1 MATGARV
8 ESIEVL
14 RRFRAALWKF
24 AEAANLAL
32 GDAEGEVQR
41 MVVWLETEQQTFWN
55 HQVRS
60 RTEAVTAA
68 KEKVRS
74 KKLFKDSSGRAQSA
88 VDEEKALMVAQRRL
102 EEAQQKLENTR
113 KWARRLQRELHN
125 YKGGVQPLATLVA
138 VDIPTA
144 VSTLDKL
151 SGSLDKYVAAEPVT
165 AGSTIEAAPA
175 AAGGFGGEG
184 DASMSRGD
192 TPTGEPVAPAQPPA
206 GFPQVAAPQAVLATA
221 GPDGSPSFTVFA
233 TLEEAEQAAANRAAE
248 AGAPVRL
255 YDATGRVVKEIT

>member
-74 KKLFKDSSGRAQSA
+74 KKLF
-88 VDEEKALMVAQRRL
+88 
-102 EEAQQKLENTR
+102 
-113 KWARRLQRELHN
+113 
-125 YKGGVQPLATLVA
+125 
-138 VDIPTA
+138 
-144 VSTLDKL
+144 
-151 SGSLDKYVAAEPVT
+151 
-165 AGSTIEAAPA
+165 
-175 AAGGFGGEG
+175 
-184 DASMSRGD
+184 
-192 TPTGEPVAPAQPPA
+192 
-206 GFPQVAAPQAVLATA
+206 
-221 GPDGSPSFTVFA
+221 
-233 TLEEAEQAAANRAAE
+233 
-248 AGAPVRL
+248 
-255 YDATGRVVKEIT
+255 